1 MIFNTFHKGLLAG
14 LIVASLPAAASS
26 DIESCAWGAEGCLL
40 QGVPWLSAGNDS
52 RDNLLRLLSEGKATP
67 LPVQSLPADITRS
80 RDYYFDWHPQWDL
93 PYTPNAG
100 GTQAGDPLAQ
110 APELAQQI
118 TQLGLDPADFALIA
132 QQQDELSERQ
142 ISNNLNG
149 ISAFY
154 AALLAE
160 PAVSAEQRQAL
171 AQARLAIAR
180 GDDAAAR
187 AQRDALLQS
196 LPAASA
202 ARQFADYL
210 SAAAQFYAG
219 DYAAAAQRFNAL
231 AAVDQPWLADTAS
244 YMLIRTALNQSSANS
259 NGEYG
264 DFDVDKID
272 QPAAAEAL
280 AQAQRYLQQRPQ
292 GRYAVAV
299 QNLLRR
305 IYWYQNDRQQ
315 LAQQFEAVLQQAADA
330 PSRVRLIQEYDN
342 KLGSLYLEKP
352 LLSAFP
358 GAPLVDFAEALRAL
372 RGDAEGKPALT
383 QQALESQKPLFA
395 QAGKM
400 PWWDYLQHALWFE
413 QDNDAAVIAAIAP
426 AKTLP
431 ANDILAFSEQVL
443 YGKALMQQQKWPAAR
458 QHWLTLLS
466 LSKDAEQQQFLQA
479 QLAATLVFS
488 QQPEAVFA
496 GDSQVTNL
504 RFRSQVLKTSAP
516 AALLRQQA
524 VKGPNNEE
532 RTIALHTLLTR
543 DLTEG
548 HYAEWLQDNKLAAA
562 ITPPVIGDAFADVNL
577 SVFSW
582 PGSQAATGYF
592 CQPLEQIVTTLS
604 QKPGD
609 GHALNCLGEFFR
621 TTGVKVDQWHDLAG
635 NDLLNNATQHKNP
648 PGQPNRQQYYQQ
660 VIADGN
666 AEPEDKSYALYRAV
680 MCYAPS
686 GYNDCGGKD
695 VEKSVR
701 KGWFNQLKSGYG
713 RSPWAE
719 KLKYY
724 W

>member
-14 LIVASLPAAASS
+14 LIVASLPVAASS

-142 ISNNLNG
+142 VSNGLNG

-180 GDDAAAR
+180 GEDAAAR

-196 LPAASA
+196 LPAASV

-219 DYAAAAQRFNAL
+219 DYATAAQGFNAL
-231 AAVDQPWLADTAS
+231 ADADQPWLADTAS

-259 NGEYG
+259 SGEYG

-272 QPAAAEAL
+272 QAAAAEAL

-292 GRYAVAV
+292 GRYTLAV

-305 IYWYQNDRQQ
+305 IYWYQQDRQQ
-315 LAQQFEAVLQQAADA
+315 LAQQFETVLQQAPDA
-330 PSRVRLIQEYDN
+330 ASQVRLIQEYDN
-342 KLGSLYLEKP
+342 KMGSQYLEKP

-395 QAGKM
+395 QAGKT

-413 QDNDAAVIAAIAP
+413 LDNDAAVIAAIAP

-443 YGKALMQQQKWPAAR
+443 YGKALMQQQQWPAAR

-466 LSKDAEQQQFLQA
+466 LSKEAEQQQFLQA

-496 GDSQVTNL
+496 ADSQVTNL

-524 VKGPNNEE
+524 VKGPNSEE

-604 QKPGD
+604 QKPDD

-660 VIADGN
+660 VIADRN